1 MKRKIITLFLLF
13 SFYLFNTSYATNTG
27 IVYLESN
34 KDTIEKGEE
43 IEITVN
49 LKNAKT
55 SAFNLSIYFDNS
67 KLEYISNLDNTNV
80 IENSIIF
87 VWFDSA
93 GGSGSKDGEVARF
106 KFKAI
111 DDGLVTFTVLGEF
124 YSQIG
129 QMIKTDFKEKQV
141 QIGKEET
148 LLQQQANEEH
158 GTDFQSSNASLQV
171 LRIDKEGITP
181 NFDSDIYEYYLIVS
195 NEVNNI
201 DVLAI
206 SENPNA
212 FVDVTGNDNLKEG
225 LNTISIKITSEDK
238 TQNKVYTIQ
247 VTKTS
252 NLELANTNLEI
263 LAIESF
269 LLNPPFNVSETNYK
283 TEVSNEVDSINVL
296 AIPENENA
304 AVDVVGKDNLKDGN
318 NLLTVTVTASNGF
331 TKRKYVVE
339 VYKRNEEEEKRYQE
353 EQKKQIEK
361 VKQAY
366 EIEELNDS
374 VSENQIENELE
385 HKKENK
391 NVFVWVIGILLFLI
405 IVVFFMITR
414 KWFANE

>member
-1 MKRKIITLFLLF
+1 MEKKIIVLFLLLLF
-13 SFYLFNTSYATNTG
+13 SFYLVNISYATNTG

-49 LKNAKT
+49 LKDAKT
-55 SAFNLSIYFDNS
+55 SAFNLSLYFDNS
-67 KLEYISNLDNTNV
+67 KLEYISNSDNTNV
-80 IENSIIF
+80 IENRIIF

-111 DDGLVTFTVLGEF
+111 EDGLVTFTVLGEF
-124 YSQIG
+124 YSQTG

-141 QIGKEET
+141 EIGKEET

-171 LRIDKEGITP
+171 LRVDKEGITP
-181 NFDSDIYEYYLIVS
+181 NFDSNIYEYYLIVPS
-195 NEVNNI
+195 EVNNI
-201 DVLAI
+201 DVLTI

-212 FVDVTGNDNLKEG
+212 FVEVTGNDNLKEG

-252 NLELANTNLEI
+252 NLDLANTNLEI

-269 LLNPPFNVSETNYK
+269 LLNPPFNVSESNYK
-283 TEVSNEVDSINVL
+283 TEVSNEINSINVL

-304 AVDVVGKDNLKDGN
+304 VVDVVGKDNLKDGN

-331 TKRKYVVE
+331 TKRKYIVE

-366 EIEELNDS
+366 EIEELNGS

-391 NVFVWVIGILLFLI
+391 NVFVWVIVIVLFVI
-405 IVVFFMITR
+405 IVVFCMYF
-414 KWFANE
+414 NEKK

>member
-1 MKRKIITLFLLF
+1 MEKKIIVLFLLLLF
-13 SFYLFNTSYATNTG
+13 SFYLVNISYATNTG

-49 LKNAKT
+49 LKDAKT
-55 SAFNLSIYFDNS
+55 SAFNLSLYFDNS
-67 KLEYISNLDNTNV
+67 KLEYISNSDNTNV
-80 IENSIIF
+80 IENRIIF

-111 DDGLVTFTVLGEF
+111 EDGLVTFTVLGEF
-124 YSQIG
+124 YSQTG

-141 QIGKEET
+141 EIGKEET

-171 LRIDKEGITP
+171 LRVDKEGITP
-181 NFDSDIYEYYLIVS
+181 NFDSNIYEYYLIVPS
-195 NEVNNI
+195 EVNNI
-201 DVLAI
+201 DVLTI

-212 FVDVTGNDNLKEG
+212 FVEVTGNDNLKEG

-252 NLELANTNLEI
+252 NLDLANTNLEI

-269 LLNPPFNVSETNYK
+269 LLNPPFNVSESNYK
-283 TEVSNEVDSINVL
+283 TEVSNEINSINVL

-304 AVDVVGKDNLKDGN
+304 VVDVVGKDNLKDGN
-318 NLLTVTVTASNGF
+318 NLLTVTVTVSNGF
-331 TKRKYVVE
+331 TKRKYIVE

-366 EIEELNDS
+366 EIEELNGS

-391 NVFVWVIGILLFLI
+391 NVFVWVIVIVLFVI
-405 IVVFFMITR
+405 IVVFCMYF
-414 KWFANE
+414 NEKK

>member
-1 MKRKIITLFLLF
+1 MEKKIIVLFLLLLF

-27 IVYLESN
+27 IIYLESN

-49 LKNAKT
+49 LKDAKT
-55 SAFNLSIYFDNS
+55 SAFNLSLYFDNS
-67 KLEYISNLDNTNV
+67 KLEYISNSDNTNV
-80 IENSIIF
+80 IENRIIF

-111 DDGLVTFTVLGEF
+111 EDGLVTFTVLGEF
-124 YSQIG
+124 YSQTG

-141 QIGKEET
+141 EIDKEET

-171 LRIDKEGITP
+171 LRVDKEGITP
-181 NFDSDIYEYYLIVS
+181 NFDSNIYEYYLIVPS
-195 NEVNNI
+195 EVNNI
-201 DVLAI
+201 DVLTI

-212 FVDVTGNDNLKEG
+212 FVEVTGNDNLKEG

-252 NLELANTNLEI
+252 NLDLANTNLEI

-269 LLNPPFNVSETNYK
+269 LLNPPFNVSESNYK
-283 TEVSNEVDSINVL
+283 TEVSNEINSINVL

-304 AVDVVGKDNLKDGN
+304 VVDVVGKDNLKDGN

-331 TKRKYVVE
+331 TKRKYIVE

-366 EIEELNDS
+366 EIEELNGS

-391 NVFVWVIGILLFLI
+391 NVFVWVIVIVLFVI
-405 IVVFFMITR
+405 IVVFCMYF
-414 KWFANE
+414 NEKK

>member
-1 MKRKIITLFLLF
+1 MEKKIIVLFLLLLF
-13 SFYLFNTSYATNTG
+13 SFYLVNISYATNTG

-49 LKNAKT
+49 LKDAKT
-55 SAFNLSIYFDNS
+55 SAFNLSLYFDNS
-67 KLEYISNLDNTNV
+67 KLEYISNSDNTNV
-80 IENSIIF
+80 IENRIIF

-111 DDGLVTFTVLGEF
+111 EDGLVTFTVLGEF
-124 YSQIG
+124 YSQTG

-141 QIGKEET
+141 EIGKEET

-171 LRIDKEGITP
+171 LRVDKEGITP
-181 NFDSDIYEYYLIVS
+181 NFDSNIYEYYLIVPS
-195 NEVNNI
+195 EVNNI
-201 DVLAI
+201 DVLTI
-206 SENPNA
+206 SENLNA
-212 FVDVTGNDNLKEG
+212 FVEVTGNDNLKEG

-252 NLELANTNLEI
+252 NLDLANTNLEI

-269 LLNPPFNVSETNYK
+269 LLNPPFNVSESNYK
-283 TEVSNEVDSINVL
+283 TEVSNEINSINVL

-304 AVDVVGKDNLKDGN
+304 VVDVVGKDNLKDGN

-331 TKRKYVVE
+331 TKRKYIVE

-366 EIEELNDS
+366 EIEELNGS

-391 NVFVWVIGILLFLI
+391 NVFVWVIVIVLFVI
-405 IVVFFMITR
+405 IVVFCMYF
-414 KWFANE
+414 NEKK

>member
-1 MKRKIITLFLLF
+1 MEKKIIVLFLLLLY
-13 SFYLFNTSYATNTG
+13 SFYLFNISYATNTG

-49 LKNAKT
+49 LKDAKT
-55 SAFNLSIYFDNS
+55 SAFNLSLYFDNS
-67 KLEYISNLDNTNV
+67 KLEYISNSDNTNV
-80 IENSIIF
+80 IENRIIF

-111 DDGLVTFTVLGEF
+111 EDGLVTFTVLGEF
-124 YSQIG
+124 YSQTG
-129 QMIKTDFKEKQV
+129 QMIKTDFKEKQIE
-141 QIGKEET
+141 IGKEET

-158 GTDFQSSNASLQV
+158 GIDFQSSNASLQV
-171 LRIDKEGITP
+171 LRVDKEGITP
-181 NFDSDIYEYYLIVS
+181 NFDSNIYEYYLIVS

-201 DVLAI
+201 DVLTI

-212 FVDVTGNDNLKEG
+212 FVEVTGNDNLKEG

-252 NLELANTNLEI
+252 NLDLANTNLEI

-269 LLNPPFNVSETNYK
+269 LLNPPFNVSESNYK
-283 TEVSNEVDSINVL
+283 TEVSNEINSINVL

-304 AVDVVGKDNLKDGN
+304 VVDVVGKDNLKDGN

-331 TKRKYVVE
+331 TKRKYIVE

-366 EIEELNDS
+366 EIEELNGS

-391 NVFVWVIGILLFLI
+391 NVFVWVIGIVLFVI
-405 IVVFFMITR
+405 IVVFCMYFVR
-414 KWFANE
+414 KK